1 MNPLHR
7 QLFEETKAANAA
19 GFAEQRRLIAE
30 VDRLA
35 ANCQEIVDSWKS

>member
-1 MNPLHR
+1 MDPLHR

-30 VDRLA
+30 VDRLLERA
-35 ANCQEIVDSWKS
+35 YQVASWAK